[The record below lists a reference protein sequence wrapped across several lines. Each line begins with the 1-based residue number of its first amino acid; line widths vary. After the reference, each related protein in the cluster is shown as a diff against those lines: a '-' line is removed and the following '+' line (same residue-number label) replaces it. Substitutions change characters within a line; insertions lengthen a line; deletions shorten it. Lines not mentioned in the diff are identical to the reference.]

1 MLQGEHSAILS
12 TFIKL
17 LVVIKTFA
25 LSIFEWLFYTGI
37 IVKVEPL
44 DIVEHAG
51 FALGFIFLSP
61 PFSPIRF
68 FLCHFFKLRARF
80 LTNFRQKKEPGFLG
94 ILRKKSLLSLTP
106 LILVDYSIHIDTI
119 TMG

>member
-68 FLCHFFKLRARF
+68 FCAIF
-80 LTNFRQKKEPGFLG
+80 LNLEPDF
-94 ILRKKSLLSLTP
+94 
-106 LILVDYSIHIDTI
+106 
-119 TMG
+119 